1 VGPAVGQE
9 GSVSG
14 GRGLDVL
21 PLGAGLVLVG
31 LGLGFVGWRL
41 RRG

>member
-1 VGPAVGQE
+1 
-9 GSVSG
+9 
-14 GRGLDVL
+14 VL

-31 LGLGFVGWRL
+31 LGLGFAGWRI